1 MSMTTERPIKHIL
14 VSVYYRGRMHWALIA
29 ARKVGKHY
37 RVSEEA
43 FARLTAAAPPH
54 TTMTMG

>member
-1 MSMTTERPIKHIL
+1 MSERLIKHIL
-14 VSVYYRGRMHWALIA
+14 VSVYYRGHLHWALVA

-37 RVSEEA
+37 QVSEEA
-43 FARLTAAAPPH
+43 FSKLTSAAPPH